1 MSTTLAS
8 PKRLTIAS
16 VPILGMII
24 TPFLPFVST
33 PTLWLGL
40 PSAIVWMGLMI
51 VATIIALQ
59 IIERTYLRQGGAELD
74 RLEAERSAFD
84 RAAETN
90 GAATNSSAA
99 ITERQ
104 AH

>member
-16 VPILGMII
+16 VPIVGMII

-51 VATIIALQ
+51 VATIVALQ
-59 IIERTYLRQGGAELD
+59 IIERTYLREGGAELD
-74 RLEAERSAFD
+74 RLEAERSAFEFV
-84 RAAETN
+84 AVTN
-90 GAATNSSAA
+90 SATNSPAT

-104 AH
+104 GH

>member
-16 VPILGMII
+16 VPIVGMII

-51 VATIIALQ
+51 VATIVALQ
-59 IIERTYLRQGGAELD
+59 IIERTYLREGGAELD
-74 RLEAERSAFD
+74 RLEAERSALQL
-84 RAAETN
+84 AAVTN
-90 GAATNSSAA
+90 SATNSPAT

-104 AH
+104 TH

>member
-8 PKRLTIAS
+8 PKRLTIAAFP
-16 VPILGMII
+16 VLGMIV

-40 PSAIVWMGLMI
+40 PAAIVWMGLMI
-51 VATIIALQ
+51 IATVVALQ
-59 IIERTYLRQGGAELD
+59 VIERTYQREGGAELD
-74 RLEAERSAFD
+74 RLEAEQFELG
-84 RAAETN
+84 RAAR
-90 GAATNSSAA
+90 ATEG
-99 ITERQ
+99 TE

>member
-16 VPILGMII
+16 VPIVGMII

-51 VATIIALQ
+51 VATIVGLQ
-59 IIERTYLRQGGAELD
+59 IVERTYLREGGAELD
-74 RLEAERSAFD
+74 RLEAEQSALAN
-84 RAAETN
+84 AASTS
-90 GAATNSSAA
+90 AATNSPAP
-99 ITERQ
+99 ITERR

>member
-1 MSTTLAS
+1 MSTALAS
-8 PKRLTIAS
+8 PKRLAIAA
-16 VPILGMII
+16 VPVTGMII

-51 VATIIALQ
+51 IASVTALQ
-59 IIERTYLRQGGAELD
+59 IIERSYLREGGDELD
-74 RLEAERSAFD
+74 RLELEISEQQ
-84 RAAETN
+84 RAALELN
-90 GAATNSSAA
+90 GP
-99 ITERQ
+99 E